1 MDAFSLVATLELEAE
16 SFFSGLSSAAEAMI
30 EFAASCVETGMEFD
44 SSMSKVNAIALST
57 ATFTKEQMDSL
68 SKAASDMGISFAKGA
83 TDSETAFNA
92 LRAAAMKAGRE
103 TKFTAQESAEA
114 LVYMGMAGWNAEEM
128 LQGLPA
134 ILDLAAISGVGLSR
148 TSDIVTDAL
157 TAFNMQASEAT
168 YFADLLAVTSARAN
182 TNVDLMG
189 QTFKYIAPVMGAY
202 GMSAEDAALAIGLI
216 ANRGVKASQAGT
228 SLRRIIQ
235 NIASNAGHS
244 DKKNGALDY
253 INMLGVDFYDP
264 DTGKFRDFS
273 EFLSDLRKV
282 WNDEKTWVAGD
293 GMMANY
299 AKGIAGQNG
308 MTAFL
313 ALMSASESEF
323 LELQAALSACWYTA
337 ESLDAAF
344 QANGKSL
351 SDMRTAMQNLGVSTE
366 DFNNA
371 LNASH
376 GNADKFIESLA
387 NLSGKSKDDV
397 VSALKEIG
405 ISAKDLE
412 QIFRATE
419 GASRTMAEV
428 MLNNLKGDTEILN
441 SALDNLKIVI
451 SDKLTPTLREYTQLA
466 TEGLTDIAVGLQ
478 TGGWKGAADAF
489 TSWIGKASD
498 KLKEDLPKW
507 RESGTEFISAL
518 SQGLRDAAPVIG
530 DAIGLVGDMIGQF
543 LSENSE
549 TIMTTVSTI
558 ITSMTPGIV
567 AAVKGIGEG
576 IKAAWPDV
584 KQAIGEVLND
594 WGFFEE
600 GSAGALIQQ
609 IIPQTWLNLLS
620 GLGID
625 LTGGANQLQQN
636 ARNWLLGNTP
646 QQTPEQPSALPSE
659 PTTPVGRI
667 MQDAANNPQN
677 IVDMATDY
685 LDTLVQSENPL
696 ISGLGSVL
704 GLGTRLLGGQ
714 SAEQRGIEAV
724 LRTNPEELFMSAEP
738 AEEGRQPT
746 FWERFTN
753 YNRIAAQAVE
763 NDNEVPPSQSFTV
776 QGTFIDGISD
786 PAQTATDSLTDLFWY
801 VNENYETYSSHDDNT
816 SAPATNAVNA
826 ILALMGYDNYEQ
838 FTSSYHEDG
847 SSGPLADA
855 LMNFLNYYA
864 YNGDGVFTSSSHDA
878 AGAIAAIRQVLDLLA
893 ELLASDGQHTETS
906 STQTNTIIENII
918 HRERWE
924 SADESR
930 DARGQQDVLNAT
942 AMHGGRILRGATVF
956 GQDQFG
962 RPLVGGETG
971 PEAVVGVNSLY
982 QMIGEAV
989 GRAMAGVIGQLNGT
1003 GRQPNY
1009 QIVLDSG
1016 VLVGELV
1023 SPMDGA
1029 LDRRAAWRGGGRA

>member
-134 ILDLAAISGVGLSR
+134 ILDLAAISGVGLSK

-235 NIASNAGHS
+235 NIAGNQGSTSTQLGS
-244 DKKNGALDY
+244 LDV
-253 INMLGVDFYDP
+253 IERMGVDFYDEQ
-264 DTGKFRDFS
+264 TGEIRDFS
-273 EFLSDLRKV
+273 DFLSDLRKA
-282 WNDEKTWVAGD
+282 WNSDENPWNTPEGKAWAG
-293 GMMANY
+293 
-299 AKGIAGQNG
+299 KRIAGQNG
-308 MTAFL
+308 LTAFL
-313 ALMSASESEF
+313 SLMSASESEF

-428 MLNNLKGDTEILN
+428 MLDNLKGDTDILK

-451 SDKLTPTLREYTQLA
+451 SDRLTPTLREYTQLA

-646 QQTPEQPSALPSE
+646 QQTPEQLQE
-659 PTTPVGRI
+659 PTTPVGRL
-667 MQDAANNPQN
+667 MQDAANSPQN
-677 IVDMATDY
+677 IIDMATDY
-685 LDTLVQSENPL
+685 LDTLAQNENPIL
-696 ISGLGSVL
+696 SGIGSVL

-724 LRTNPEELFMSAEP
+724 LRTNPEELFTPAEP
-738 AEEGRQPT
+738 AEEGRRPT
-746 FWERFTN
+746 LWERFTSL
-753 YNRIAAQAVE
+753 NRTAEQAAANATE
-763 NDNEVPPSQSFTV
+763 APSSQTFTV
-776 QGTFIDGISD
+776 QGTFVDGISE
-786 PAQTATDSLTDLFWY
+786 PAQQATDSLTDLFWY

-816 SAPATNAVNA
+816 SGPATNAVDA
-826 ILALMGYDNYEQ
+826 ILSLMGYDNYEQ

-878 AGAIAAIRQVLDLLA
+878 AGAIAAIQQVLDELA
-893 ELLASDGQHTETS
+893 RLLASNGQHTETS
-906 STQTNTIIENII
+906 STHTQTTIDNII

>member
-16 SFFSGLSSAAEAMI
+16 SFFSGLSSAADAMI

-68 SKAASDMGISFAKGA
+68 SKAASDLGISFAKGA

-134 ILDLAAISGVGLSR
+134 ILDLAAVSGVGLSR

-228 SLRRIIQ
+228 SLRRIIS
-235 NIASNAGHS
+235 NIATNNGVKYDSSGNIIT
-244 DKKNGALDY
+244 NGALDY
-253 INMLGVDFYDP
+253 VNILGVDFYDEK
-264 DTGKFRDFS
+264 GKIRDFS
-273 EFLSDLRKV
+273 EFLTDLRKA
-282 WNDEKTWVAGD
+282 WNDESKWVGGDEMKAG
-293 GMMANY
+293 Y
-299 AKGIAGQNG
+299 AKGIAGMYG

-313 ALMSASESEF
+313 SLMTASESEF
-323 LELQAALSACWYTA
+323 LELQAALSSCWYTA

-371 LNASH
+371 LNVSH

-489 TSWIGKASD
+489 TGWIGKASD

-518 SQGLRDAAPVIG
+518 SEGLRAAAPVIG
-530 DAIGLVGDMIGQF
+530 EAIGLVGDMIGQF
-543 LSENSE
+543 LSENAA
-549 TIMTTVSTI
+549 TITSTVTTI
-558 ITSMTPGIV
+558 ITSLTPGVI
-567 AAVKGIGEG
+567 AAIRGIADGLKE
-576 IKAAWPDV
+576 AWPDV
-584 KQAIGEVLND
+584 RLALGEMLEELGVFNE
-594 WGFFEE
+594 GF
-600 GSAGALIQQ
+600 
-609 IIPQTWLNLLS
+609 LS
-620 GLGID
+620 GLVPDWLQNLLNFLHID
-625 LTGGANQLQQN
+625 LRGELDNETGNLRDYFLQ
-636 ARNWLLGNTP
+636 APPHGTNTDRAQP
-646 QQTPEQPSALPSE
+646 AGTYNEEFVPRETLETNYVNTGDRSFDEALREAEQQAE
-659 PTTPVGRI
+659 PTNTNEQIADWLHDNAEQGGVIGSLFG
-667 MQDAANNPQN
+667 AAESLWTGATGAQN
-677 IVDMATDY
+677 RDY
-685 LDTLVQSENPL
+685 RETEALIGNMRDQQSEEFTITATFNDG
-696 ISGLGSVL
+696 ISGHARVAADSLIVL
-704 GLGTRLLGGQ
+704 GELVDQDYNSFSLHDDQTSEAAENAVDALLRLLGYD
-714 SAEQRGIEAV
+714 SITTFTASYHDDETTDPVARA
-724 LRTNPEELFMSAEP
+724 LMSLLEIM
-738 AEEGRQPT
+738 GWNG
-746 FWERFTN
+746 F
-753 YNRIAAQAVE
+753 
-763 NDNEVPPSQSFTV
+763 SFE
-776 QGTFIDGISD
+776 
-786 PAQTATDSLTDLFWY
+786 TDSEHTD
-801 VNENYETYSSHDDNT
+801 
-816 SAPATNAVNA
+816 NASGVMQA
-826 ILALMGYDNYEQ
+826 IIAL
-838 FTSSYHEDG
+838 
-847 SSGPLADA
+847 
-855 LMNFLNYYA
+855 
-864 YNGDGVFTSSSHDA
+864 
-878 AGAIAAIRQVLDLLA
+878 LD
-893 ELLASDGQHTETS
+893 ELKARDGQHTESS

-924 SADESR
+924 SANDGDQSGL
-930 DARGQQDVLNAT
+930 DTLGGNVHPNNPHAVYAT

-962 RPLVGGETG
+962 QPLVGGEAG
-971 PEAVVGVNSLY
+971 LEAVVGVNSLY